1 MSQFS
6 LAHIQT
12 LSQTFYS
19 HPIMFTKD
27 QSVFFFC
34 SLSVDTS
41 SLREHNYQHRTITP
55 FPVKMRQFPAPDS
68 FHALTIPPGIMTHKE
83 LKPTSGFVIFLLLSV
98 TEFRTSFYSIHHSI
112 HLSIQ
117 HLLFLFN
124 IYFSLITW
132 NLKPVYQCTDHKSL
146 KLFIFLSTIRSA
158 VFFICL
164 SVHPSYLSF
173 HSSPFS

>member
-1 MSQFS
+1 MHNIVTIMTNSAKKHSGWSENRNDCHFKLKCTLPEIANSLMSQFS
-6 LAHIQT
+6 FAHIQT

-19 HPIMFTKD
+19 PPIVFTKD

-68 FHALTIPPGIMTHKE
+68 FHALTIPPGIMAHKE
-83 LKPTSGFVIFLLLSV
+83 PKPTSGFVIFLLLSV
-98 TEFRTSFYSIHHSI
+98 KEFRTSFYFRQHSI
-112 HLSIQ
+112 HLSIR

-124 IYFSLITW
+124 IYFFLIT
-132 NLKPVYQCTDHKSL
+132 
-146 KLFIFLSTIRSA
+146 
-158 VFFICL
+158 
-164 SVHPSYLSF
+164 
-173 HSSPFS
+173 

>member
-6 LAHIQT
+6 VAHIQT

-19 HPIMFTKD
+19 SPVFTKD

-41 SLREHNYQHRTITP
+41 SLREHNYQHRTITL

-68 FHALTIPPGIMTHKE
+68 FHALTIPPGIMAHKE
-83 LKPTSGFVIFLLLSV
+83 PKPTSGFVIFLLLSV
-98 TEFRTSFYSIHHSI
+98 KEFRTSFYFIHHSI

-117 HLLFLFN
+117 HLIFLFN
-124 IYFSLITW
+124 IYFFLIT
-132 NLKPVYQCTDHKSL
+132 
-146 KLFIFLSTIRSA
+146 
-158 VFFICL
+158 
-164 SVHPSYLSF
+164 
-173 HSSPFS
+173 